1 LETGLRNIAE
11 QEETKSKG
19 KEDIRMK
26 DSDDFQSI
34 KLLVEEVVLQA
45 LGVTENLPAILSKHR
60 ISQRK

>member
-11 QEETKSKG
+11 QEETKSEG